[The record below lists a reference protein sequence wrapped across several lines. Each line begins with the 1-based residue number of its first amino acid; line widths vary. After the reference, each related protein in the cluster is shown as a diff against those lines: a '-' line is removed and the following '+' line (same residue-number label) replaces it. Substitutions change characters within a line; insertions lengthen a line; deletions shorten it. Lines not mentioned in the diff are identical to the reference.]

1 MGNQLVG
8 IAPSQIFPVEHYLTE
23 NQHLQNLTFDANL
36 GSTRFFKVARA
47 GSVEGLV
54 VVKVFAIHDP
64 SLPLAAHKSKAEVIR
79 AKLSSAVNCLP
90 FQRAV
95 LTDKAGFLVR
105 EFVKYS
111 LYDRMSTRPFFTNI
125 EKKWIAFQVLYALH
139 KCHEVGVCHGDIKL
153 ENIMVT
159 SWHWVFL
166 VDFASFKPTYL
177 SEHNPADFSYFFD
190 TSRRRTCY
198 IAPERFIKT
207 LGTELT
213 SDLLLD
219 WNRDLERADL
229 TPAMD
234 IFSAGCA
241 LTELFTEGHPPFDF
255 AQLLEYRTGNY
266 SPDKCL
272 DRIDDPD
279 VKELLRH
286 MMQRDPSM
294 RLSAET
300 YLRQERGRVFPEVFY
315 TFLQSY
321 TLAFSAAPILS
332 ADEKISRLRKDIDNI
347 ISILSVDSDME
358 KSTSAVSELNLDSNP
373 AATNLNEDNCSVEA
387 TEKNQTISLKEI
399 NQSSS
404 EALVI
409 ITSLV
414 TSCIRGLKL
423 CMSKRQALDILL
435 MLSAHASAETIL
447 DRILPYVLSMLHD
460 PLPRVRVKALHTL
473 SKALQYVK
481 TVPVS
486 DTNIFPEYI
495 LPGLSVLTKD
505 QAVIVRAAYA
515 ENIAQLA
522 ETALRFLE
530 HSQVWQNAYGSSSG
544 DGSGEAPT
552 PDYEMELQTLHG
564 MIQQT
569 VATLITDPQ
578 SLVKQTLLENGI
590 TKLCVFFGKQK
601 ANDVLLSHMITFL
614 NDKED
619 KHLRGSF
626 FDCIVGVAAYVGY
639 HASPIIFP
647 LLQQGL
653 SDSEELV
660 SVKAVNA
667 MRALTELGLLHKS
680 ALYELLNDC
689 APFLVHPNL
698 WLRHA
703 VVGFISAT
711 SRSLSIVDVQCK
723 VMQALE
729 PYLLHAVIQ
738 PDKEVLLLNAL
749 KPPVPRE
756 ILDSIL
762 KSDIDVQVFFE
773 TLQER
778 HNQRSL
784 VRSGHVPQYTEI
796 HSGLQS
802 LFRRLIDKGMTE
814 EVEDYLSAMSKHL
827 VKIQKH
833 RSHHDVFLIP
843 QESNTGII
851 DLANTHKAQAF
862 NVTLVAQEHTKGDSV
877 LSRKS
882 SGVTRV
888 GRRGPSAPELMP
900 AAMNK
905 EWLHMFG
912 GVESG
917 GAMLRTADGQPVTGS
932 PPRMILDSDM
942 MLPHRSLDT
951 AGYSLP
957 EHFFTQFRCP
967 PCQMELKKLI
977 ERKQEQYS
985 SCARTRLA
993 ARDTGWE
1000 TPLPPPGWRL
1010 RGTLV
1015 AHLHEHRAAVNR
1027 LAVLPETS
1035 LFASASADGCI
1046 RIWDCSK
1053 MEGRNIANR
1062 SRITAN
1068 RQTGPLIGL
1077 AACPDQTLAAAS
1089 QTGDVFV
1096 LRVETTT
1103 NKTPV
1108 LQSRQLDLQ
1117 EDGCAVDVASFQSG
1131 PVVVYATMYGSIVGW
1146 DLRQPGTAWK
1156 LENDLKHG
1164 VITTMCVDPNESWLA
1179 LGTSS
1184 GYHIC
1189 WDLRFQLPIST
1200 FSHQEN
1206 SRVRRLVCHPTEP
1219 SWLISSVQG
1228 NNEISMWNMEMQCR
1242 QSMLWAS
1249 NAQPFSSNSHD
1260 NQQRSP
1266 NSVCAMYAGTVD
1278 KTPFLIAGGSDRRLR
1293 YWDLESHVNSHIV
1306 VSAAHNDNL
1315 NPAHLM
1321 YRTRLIDG
1329 VNVVIEE
1336 KQTRPRTTSSG
1347 PGSRGST
1354 AGVGS
1359 AASSSEETPRPG
1371 PEQPPAGHQDWIS
1384 DVALCQASQCFLISA
1399 SCDGVIK
1406 VWK

>member
-8 IAPSQIFPVEHYLTE
+8 IAPSQIFPVEHYLTD
-23 NQHLQNLTFDANL
+23 NPHLQSLQFDGNL

-47 GSVEGLV
+47 NSSEGLV

-64 SLPLAAHKSKAEVIR
+64 SLPLASHKNKVEEIR
-79 AKLSSAVNCLP
+79 VKLSSAVNCLP

-95 LTDKAGFLVR
+95 LTDKAGFLMR

-166 VDFASFKPTYL
+166 VDFASFKPTFL
-177 SEHNPADFSYFFD
+177 SEHDPADFLYFFD
-190 TSRRRTCY
+190 TSRRGTCY

-207 LGTELT
+207 LGTELSSQLILDGT
-213 SDLLLD
+213 DL
-219 WNRDLERADL
+219 RKGDL

-241 LTELFTEGHPPFDF
+241 LTELFTEGHPPFIF
-255 AQLLEYRTGNY
+255 YQLLEYRAGTY

-272 DRIDDPD
+272 DRIEDPD
-279 VKELLRH
+279 VKELLCH
-286 MMQRDPSM
+286 MMQKDPSA

-315 TFLQSY
+315 SFLQSY

-347 ISILSVDSDME
+347 ISILNSDGDMNKSTPANEEKSAECNLNSAKSEENVSVD
-358 KSTSAVSELNLDSNP
+358 KSEVKEGNQENSSKIGGKELTGAP
-373 AATNLNEDNCSVEA
+373 
-387 TEKNQTISLKEI
+387 
-399 NQSSS
+399 S

-414 TSCIRGLKL
+414 TSCIRGLKF
-423 CMSKRQALDILL
+423 CMSKMQALDILL
-435 MLSAHASAETIL
+435 MLSAHATAETIL

-460 PLPRVRVKALHTL
+460 TVPRVRVRALHTL

-495 LPGLSVLTKD
+495 LPGLAVLVKD
-505 QAVIVRAAYA
+505 PAVIVRAAYA

-530 HSQVWQNAYGSSSG
+530 HSQVWQNAYGSG

-552 PDYEMELQTLHG
+552 PSYEMELQTLHE

-619 KHLRGSF
+619 KQLRGSF
-626 FDCIVGVAAYVGY
+626 FDCIVGVAAYVGC

-660 SVKAVNA
+660 AVKAVNS

-680 ALYELLNDC
+680 ALYELLADS

-729 PYLLHAVIQ
+729 PYLQHQVIQ

-749 KPPVPRE
+749 KQPVSRE
-756 ILDSIL
+756 ILDCIL
-762 KSDIDVQVFFE
+762 KSEVDLHIFFD

-778 HNQRSL
+778 HAQRSL
-784 VRSGHVPQYTEI
+784 VRAGHVPQYTEI
-796 HSGLQS
+796 HSSLQS
-802 LFRRLIDKGMTE
+802 LFRRLIDKGMNE

-827 VKIQKH
+827 AKMQKYK
-833 RSHHDVFLIP
+833 SHHEVFLIP
-843 QESNTGII
+843 QETSVI
-851 DLANTHKAQAF
+851 DLGKTQTY
-862 NVTLVAQEHTKGDSV
+862 NVTLVAQDNMKSDMSLV
-877 LSRKS
+877 RKTS
-882 SGVTRV
+882 STRA
-888 GRRGPSAPELMP
+888 GRRGPSMPELMP

-905 EWLHMFG
+905 EWHHMFG
-912 GVESG
+912 GVESAG
-917 GAMLRTADGQPVTGS
+917 TTVKSSDFQTSTGS
-932 PPRMILDSDM
+932 PPTMTLSGESES
-942 MLPHRSLDT
+942 MLPHRSLD
-951 AGYSLP
+951 AADYSMP
-957 EHFFTQFRCP
+957 EHSFTQYRCP
-967 PCQMELKKLI
+967 PCQVSLQKLI

-993 ARDTGWE
+993 ARETMWE
-1000 TPLPPPGWRL
+1000 TPIPPPGWSL
-1010 RGTLV
+1010 GGNLV
-1015 AHLHEHRAAVNR
+1015 AHLHEHRGAITR
-1027 LAVLPETS
+1027 LVTLPETS
-1035 LFASASADGCI
+1035 FFASASADGCI
-1046 RIWDCSK
+1046 RLWDCAK

-1068 RQTGPLIGL
+1068 RQAGPLIGL
-1077 AACPDQTLAAAS
+1077 AVCPEQTLAAAS

-1096 LRVETTT
+1096 SRVETST
-1103 NKTPV
+1103 NKTSV

-1117 EDGCAVDVASFQSG
+1117 EDGCAVDIASFQSA

-1164 VITTMCVDPNESWLA
+1164 VITTMCVDPNECWLA

-1200 FSHQEN
+1200 FSHQTN
-1206 SRVRRLVCHPTEP
+1206 ARVRRLVCHPTEP
-1219 SWLISSVQG
+1219 SWLISAVQG
-1228 NNEISMWNMEMQCR
+1228 HNEVSMWNMEIQCR

-1249 NAQPFSSNSHD
+1249 SAQPFSSNSQD
-1260 NQQRSP
+1260 NNQKSP
-1266 NSVCAMYAGTVD
+1266 NSVCAMFAGTVNNS
-1278 KTPFLIAGGSDRRLR
+1278 PFLITGGSDQRLR
-1293 YWDLESHVNSHIV
+1293 YWDLDSHVNSRIV
-1306 VSAAHNDNL
+1306 VPAAHDNL
-1315 NPAHLM
+1315 KPTHLV
-1321 YRTRLIDG
+1321 YKTRLIDG
-1329 VNVVIEE
+1329 INVVEE
-1336 KQTRPRTTSSG
+1336 KQIRQRTVSSG
-1347 PGSRGST
+1347 PGSRGSYGS
-1354 AGVGS
+1354 AGAAS
-1359 AASSSEETPRPG
+1359 AASNSEEKSRAG

-1384 DVALCQASQCFLISA
+1384 DLTLCQASQCFLVSA